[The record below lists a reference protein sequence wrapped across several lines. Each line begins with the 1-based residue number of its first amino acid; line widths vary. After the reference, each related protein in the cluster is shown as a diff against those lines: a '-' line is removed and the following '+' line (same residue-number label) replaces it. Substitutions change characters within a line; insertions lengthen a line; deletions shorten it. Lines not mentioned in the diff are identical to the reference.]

1 MPEIFEVI
9 QDKGID
15 LINNI
20 RVNLG
25 STGTNATVK
34 TSQSLRIE
42 LKQEGTKYSLTLFGR
57 PFFMTVQTGR
67 RPTPDKKPSREM
79 IDNLKEWV
87 NARGLDEGAVWAIAT
102 NINKKGTKLWR
113 DGGRTD
119 IVDPAVD
126 TFVNDVSQAFLEAE
140 ADNYILKVRQMKWQ

>member
-67 RPTPDKKPSREM
+67 KPTPGKKPSREM

-87 NARGLDEGAVWAIAT
+87 NARGLDESAVWAIAT
-102 NINKKGTKLWR
+102 KIQQRGTRLWFE
-113 DGGRTD
+113 GGRTD

-126 TFVNDVSQAFLEAE
+126 TFVNDVSQSFLEAE
-140 ADNYILKVRQMKWQ
+140 ADNFQLKVRQMKW

>member
-42 LKQEGTKYSLTLFGR
+42 LKQEGTKYSLTLYGR

-79 IDNLKEWV
+79 ISNLMEWV
-87 NARGLDEGAVWAIAT
+87 DARGLPESAVWAIANT
-102 NINKKGTKLWR
+102 INRRGTRLWLE
-113 DGGRTD
+113 GGRTD

>member
-42 LKQEGTKYSLTLFGR
+42 LKQEGTKYSLTLYGR

-79 IDNLKEWV
+79 ISNLMEWV
-87 NARGLDEGAVWAIAT
+87 DARGQDESAVWAIAT
-102 NINKKGTKLWR
+102 NINKRGTKLWR

-140 ADNYILKVRQMKWQ
+140 ADNYQLKVRQMKWQ

>member
-9 QDKGID
+9 QNSGID

-20 RVNLG
+20 RANLG
-25 STGTNATVK
+25 ATGTNATGK

-42 LKQEGTKYSLTLFGR
+42 LKHEGTKYHLTLFGR

-67 RPTPDKKPSREM
+67 KPTPDKKPSREM
-79 IDNLKEWV
+79 ISNLTEWV
-87 NARGLDEGAVWAIAT
+87 NARGLDESAVWAIAT
-102 NINKKGTKLWR
+102 KIQQRGTRLWFE
-113 DGGRTD
+113 GGRED

-140 ADNYILKVRQMKWQ
+140 ADNFSIRVKTMKW

>member
-57 PFFMTVQTGR
+57 PFFMTIQTGR

-79 IDNLKEWV
+79 IDNLREWV
-87 NARGLDEGAVWAIAT
+87 NARGMDESAVWAIAT
-102 NINKKGTKLWR
+102 NINKRGTKLWR

-126 TFVNDVSQAFLEAE
+126 TFVNDVGQAFLEAE
-140 ADNYILKVRQMKWQ
+140 ADNFQLKVRQMKW